1 MGNWQSWLDLYS
13 YWGVL
18 LALLAHFIPTELIMG
33 YAGYLVA
40 SNQMSFLLMFA
51 AGLVGFYVSQSILY
65 GLAYFG
71 GERVLSFLT
80 RLLHINPVRMQLVE
94 ANLLAYGGWYLL
106 LSPIWKTLF
115 GLLAGDVTDSFFNV
129 HPLDVTFLHR
139 LVVIFHDERLSVT
152 GAMDA
157 CRDVCNTTSPQ
168 LDHHRQHR
176 PFPSRAN
183 GHQKTEAEKRLL
195 GRLTSFSN
203 YWE

>member
-115 GLLAGDVTDSFFNV
+115 GLLAGTLRIRFSTFTLSTLLSFTVWSLFFMTSGYLLQERWTLV
-129 HPLDVTFLHR
+129 ATFATRHLSWIIIGSIVLFL
-139 LVVIFHDERLSVT
+139 LVRTVI
-152 GAMDA
+152 
-157 CRDVCNTTSPQ
+157 
-168 LDHHRQHR
+168 
-176 PFPSRAN
+176 
-183 GHQKTEAEKRLL
+183 KRRKLKKDY
-195 GRLTSFSN
+195 S
-203 YWE
+203 ED